1 MLQSV
6 LHFSFISV
14 FFYFYPFSK
23 YFLISTVCSYFRF
36 KRFSEKVYISIPFDS
51 TSPTKIYGYLFIC
64 KFCVLFLN
72 SSISFSASNSLICL
86 FEVHNNSFFYQT
98 FFVMYNI
105 LFRLEKEGYWW
116 FLSLCFQFFSFSQFL
131 RASLW
136 QLVTTFLRDL
146 KTPWP
151 CG

>member
-51 TSPTKIYGYLFIC
+51 TSPTKIYGYFFIC

-72 SSISFSASNSLICL
+72 SSISFSAANSLICL
-86 FEVHNNSFFYQT
+86 FEVHNNFFSI
-98 FFVMYNI
+98 I
-105 LFRLEKEGYWW
+105 LFLLCIISYFVWKRRVIDHS
-116 FLSLCFQFFSFSQFL
+116 FLSVFNFSAFLSFSEHL
-131 RASLW
+131 CDSSS
-136 QLVTTFLRDL
+136 
-146 KTPWP
+146 PP
-151 CG
+151 S